1 MSIMSEAIK
10 SKRTVTGRVVSNKM
24 DKTIIVLLERK
35 VPHPKYGKYVTR
47 RTKLFVHDEQ
57 NVCQLGDWVAIQES
71 RPLSKNKNWM
81 LIEVLEKAKQ
91 NA

>member
-1 MSIMSEAIK
+1 MSDQIK
-10 SKRTVTGRVVSNKM
+10 VKRTIAGRVVSNKM
-24 DKTIIVLLERK
+24 NKTIVVLLERK

-57 NVCQLGDWVAIQES
+57 NSCQLGDWVSIQEG
-71 RPLSKNKNWM
+71 RPLSKNKNWA
-81 LIEVLEKAKQ
+81 LVEILEKAKQ